1 MLSKQNHWLVHFLV
15 RKYTFELPKD
25 TIHKEDIQKRGIIFG
40 LITVEDLEIVFNR
53 RY

>member
-1 MLSKQNHWLVHFLV
+1 MSQDHWLGIFLV

-25 TIHKEDIQKRGIIFG
+25 TIHKNDIEKRGIVFG
-40 LITVEDLEIVFNR
+40 MITIENLDIVFNR